1 MVSVKKVYKILG
13 LPFFETERKYEET
26 SSPQKTTTFIDN
38 SSLRIAFYNGG
49 GMGDSIIDV
58 AFIQNLRK
66 ILPVDSVVDY
76 YAKSG
81 KVFLKCPFLNHI
93 YTDIKKLDKN
103 KYDLVLGNHRFWMV
117 AKFDEKKI
125 KNQTPVLYNFVKY
138 QLDLRN
144 NILRNNN
151 DNNNLYSQYAMLLGK
166 NRWEQVDLKE
176 ITGFNRNN
184 TLYMPLSP
192 EYFSILSRYQ
202 LEPKKYITI
211 NRGVDSN
218 LGENCPKLWPLEHYK
233 KLVILL
239 KEKYPDLKIIQIGA
253 NNKYGLIN
261 ADLNLLGKTDIEETK
276 ILLKNA
282 LIHIDVEGGLV
293 HLNHVLHGISCV
305 IFGPTSQIEF
315 AYNENINIQS
325 NACLHTCC
333 WVIQD
338 WQKEC
343 LRGITPP
350 PCMTETTPE
359 NVLAAVSE
367 FIDEYKRDNYDI
379 SKKPDLSLN
388 GSTVYWLGNPYKSLF
403 KKISKSNK
411 VTLLNKSLAQNEQL
425 LLRECGATYEYSDT
439 YNIPYDTNT
448 LPYIFWNPQKTNFH
462 QKETLNE
469 LLRVVCKQG
478 KIAIVVKNLSSELR
492 SQFSI
497 LDNFKHQII
506 TLIKE

>member
-13 LPFFETERKYEET
+13 FPFFETERKYEET
-26 SSPQKTTTFIDN
+26 SSPQKTTTSVDS

-66 ILPVDSVVDY
+66 ILPADTIIDY

-81 KVFLKCPFLNHI
+81 KVFRYCPFISNV
-93 YTDIKKLDKN
+93 YSETKQLDTK
-103 KYDLVLGNHRFWMV
+103 KYDLALGNHRFWMV
-117 AKFDEKKI
+117 SRFNENKVKRLA
-125 KNQTPVLYNFVKY
+125 PVLYEFVKY
-138 QLDLRN
+138 QLNLRN

-233 KLVILL
+233 KLIQLL
-239 KEKYPDLKIIQIGA
+239 HKQYPSLKILQIGA
-253 NNKYGLIN
+253 NDKYGVIN

-293 HLNHVLHGISCV
+293 HLNHILHGKSCV
-305 IFGPTSQIEF
+305 IFGPTPLIPLK
-315 AYNENINIQS
+315 YDENINLK
-325 NACLHTCC
+325 NKACPHFCD

-343 LRGITPP
+343 LRGINPP
-350 PCMTETTPE
+350 PCMTETSPE
-359 NVLAAVSE
+359 KVINALSAY
-367 FIDEYKRDNYDI
+367 IDNYKPYHWHSVSNDLLKAAKNDELYLVGNFEDSFLDDI
-379 SKKPDLSLN
+379 SAKYQVISLCNKLTAETAKFHYADLYNMPFSDNMLSNIIWKPQTDSLYQ
-388 GSTVYWLGNPYKSLF
+388 TMCF
-403 KKISKSNK
+403 
-411 VTLLNKSLAQNEQL
+411 A
-425 LLRECGATYEYSDT
+425 
-439 YNIPYDTNT
+439 
-448 LPYIFWNPQKTNFH
+448 
-462 QKETLNE
+462 E
-469 LLRVVCKQG
+469 LLRVLKPGG
-478 KIAIVVKNLSSELR
+478 KMTVLVQYLNDEMHAKLQIRNLKTNSKY
-492 SQFSI
+492 FTI
-497 LDNFKHQII
+497 MKG
-506 TLIKE
+506 

>member
-1 MVSVKKVYKILG
+1 MSLKQRTYNFFGIPLLKLEEKYQDPKVEKSA
-13 LPFFETERKYEET
+13 K
-26 SSPQKTTTFIDN
+26 SPSDDN
-38 SSLRIAFYNGG
+38 TLKLAFYNGG

-253 NNKYGLIN
+253 NDKYGVID

-305 IFGPTSQIEF
+305 IFGPTPLTPLK
-315 AYNENINIQS
+315 YDENINLK
-325 NACLHTCC
+325 NKACPHFCD

-343 LRGITPP
+343 LRGINPP
-350 PCMTETTPE
+350 PCMAETTPE
-359 NVLAAVSE
+359 IVLSAVSDY
-367 FIDEYKRDNYDI
+367 IDKPRDSFRVETIGKYTPKADRIYCMGEKENKLVKCLTSDKI
-379 SKKPDLSLN
+379 VVFWQENPDSKKYDFLTDAKIEYGYGNLYNMPSNDGAFSEIIWVPETGNFHHMMTFLEMLRILKSGGRIIFESTNLN
-388 GSTVYWLGNPYKSLF
+388 EDVRNFLNI
-403 KKISKSNK
+403 KKSKSN
-411 VTLLNKSLAQNEQL
+411 QL
-425 LLRECGATYEYSDT
+425 
-439 YNIPYDTNT
+439 
-448 LPYIFWNPQKTNFH
+448 
-462 QKETLNE
+462 
-469 LLRVVCKQG
+469 
-478 KIAIVVKNLSSELR
+478 
-492 SQFSI
+492 
-497 LDNFKHQII
+497 I
-506 TLIKE
+506 TIIKE

>member
-13 LPFFETERKYEET
+13 FPFFETERKYEEKTSQQKMT
-26 SSPQKTTTFIDN
+26 SSVDD

-81 KVFLKCPFLNHI
+81 KVFLKCPFLSNV
-93 YTDIKKLDKN
+93 YTDTKKLDKS

-117 AKFDEKKI
+117 VKFNEQKVKR
-125 KNQTPVLYNFVKY
+125 QAPVLYDFVKY

-151 DNNNLYSQYAMLLGK
+151 DNNNLYSQYAILLGK

-176 ITGFNRNN
+176 ITGFNRNSM
-184 TLYMPLSP
+184 LYMPLSP
-192 EYFSILSRYQ
+192 EYFSILPRYQ

-218 LGENCPKLWPLEHYK
+218 LSENCPKLWPLEYYK

-239 KEKYPDLKIIQIGA
+239 KEKYPNLKIVQIGA
-253 NNKYGLIN
+253 NDKYGVIN
-261 ADLNLLGKTDIEETK
+261 ADLCLLGKTDIEETK
-276 ILLKNA
+276 ILLKNS
-282 LIHIDVEGGLV
+282 LLHVDVEGGLV
-293 HLNHVLHGISCV
+293 HLNHILHGKSCV

-325 NACLHTCC
+325 NACLQTCC
-333 WVIQD
+333 WVIQN

-343 LRGITPP
+343 LRGINPP
-350 PCMTETTPE
+350 PCMAETTPE
-359 NVLAAVSE
+359 NVLVAVSE
-367 FIDEYKRDNYDI
+367 FIDGCKRDNYDI
-379 SKKPDLSLN
+379 PKKPDLPSE
-388 GSTVYWLGNPYKSLF
+388 GSTVHWLGNPDMSLF

-411 VTLLNKSLAQNEQL
+411 VILLNKSLDQNDQL
-425 LLRECGATYEYSDT
+425 LLSECGATYEYSDA

-448 LPYIFWNPQKTNFH
+448 LPYIFWNPEKTNFH

-492 SQFSI
+492 LQFSI
-497 LDNFKHQII
+497 LDNFNHQII
-506 TLIKE
+506 TLVKE